1 MTPEG
6 GHPDHGVA
14 ALGGFRPLRQVGAPR
29 PRSPRPRLLHGRG
42 GMAGKRYLLGLTV
55 DRPEDLNRLPEAA
68 S

>member
-14 ALGGFRPLRQVGAPR
+14 ALGGSRPLRQVGAL
-29 PRSPRPRLLHGRG
+29 RPRLLHGRG